1 MILSRKFT
9 GGMGDEDEEQPENDL
24 VWKKYFLKP
33 VEVNFDNPFVL
44 ISRVFVSIRLKIIPL
59 HL

>member
-1 MILSRKFT
+1 
-9 GGMGDEDEEQPENDL
+9 MGDEDEEQPENDL